1 MPTDPRF
8 LLKYA
13 SRGRPQLFLQRLRD
27 IAATI
32 TTDRYTVFVSFDED
46 DGTMTPDV
54 IRAAAN
60 MRNVVVQGGM
70 SESKIHA
77 INRGLE
83 VMSGAFDILIC
94 MSDDMRPI
102 LRQHHEITRR
112 DL

>member
-54 IRAAAN
+54 IRAVEKKEKFAN
-60 MRNVVVQGGM
+60 
-70 SESKIHA
+70 K
-77 INRGLE
+77 LE
-83 VMSGAFDILIC
+83 VPAYSVELY
-94 MSDDMRPI
+94 R
-102 LRQHHEITRR
+102 LEVQ
-112 DL
+112 